1 MRPKKMS
8 DKFIISEKS
17 ALGLTQIKSGDGDGS
32 IFVTADLREAEMPRR
47 RFPQFEDGEKATRE
61 TARRLN
67 ASAKFRTFAAEAL
80 ARERQAVERSRILLN
95 FARDPLDLARSPAPA
110 TPSRSKPKTKKEIRR
125 TR

>member
-1 MRPKKMS
+1 
-8 DKFIISEKS
+8 
-17 ALGLTQIKSGDGDGS
+17 
-32 IFVTADLREAEMPRR
+32 MPRR

-61 TARRLN
+61 TAQRLN

-95 FARDPLDLARSPAPA
+95 LARDPLDLARSPA
-110 TPSRSKPKTKKEIRR
+110 TPSRAKPKTKKEARK